1 MTKREK
7 VLIALTVVAA
17 LGSGAM
23 LLASP
28 ASRPPDIRQEIQAE
42 IGQIPDVMAELQS
55 LTGRQPAGVKQPVDL
70 QAALESWAAT
80 DPFQSLPAQP
90 DSQAGK
96 QDTPAEPKATM
107 AFNGYMEAGAF
118 RLAIIDGLEYQV
130 GDLLPDGEYHVAAIT
145 KKAVILKRTHGGER
159 VTLPYTGDE

>member
-1 MTKREK
+1 MTRREK

-28 ASRPPDIRQEIQAE
+28 AHKPKDSPARTGQAL
-42 IGQIPDVMAELQS
+42 DVLTELQA
-55 LTGRQPAGVKQPVDL
+55 LTGRQSVGTGQPADL
-70 QAALESWAAT
+70 RKALETWAAP

-90 DSQAGK
+90 DDKASPSKAA
-96 QDTPAEPKATM
+96 QDEPKATL

-118 RLAIIDGLEYQV
+118 RLALINGLEYQV
-130 GDLLPDGEYHVAAIT
+130 GDLLPDGEHRVAGIS
-145 KKAVILKRTHGGER
+145 KKAVILERTQGGEL